1 MTPMKPHAAD
11 DVVTVTRDD
20 DATALESLAV
30 MPAATAD
37 ALRLRSGRT
46 VAVDAADPDA
56 ITVRAPDGVIEL
68 SVRFTAE
75 GPVLRFASAAV
86 ELTATRSVSVAC
98 ETFSVRAS
106 GSARIEGD
114 AVEIES
120 TRGDVT
126 VKANDD
132 ARIYGERVRLNG

>member
-1 MTPMKPHAAD
+1 MKPHAAEA
-11 DVVTVTRDD
+11 VVTVTRDD
-20 DATALESLAV
+20 EATALESLAV
-30 MPAATAD
+30 MPAAD

-56 ITVRAPDGVIEL
+56 ITVRAPDGVVEL

-86 ELTATRSVSVAC
+86 ELTATRAVSVAC
-98 ETFSVRAS
+98 ETFSVRAT
-106 GSARIEGD
+106 GNARIEGD